1 MRHWEGSMVV
11 LIKCTIQTKNLCGV
25 GIYNSLHTAH
35 LKMDGT
41 AKLSGMLPILY
52 HCLPI
57 IDIHQLLVS
66 VHVCMCVWW

>member
-1 MRHWEGSMVV
+1 MS
-11 LIKCTIQTKNLCGV
+11 LIAKIIHPGYIPTPQRFYI
-25 GIYNSLHTAH
+25 LHTAH

-41 AKLSGMLPILY
+41 AKLSGMLPLLY

-57 IDIHQLLVS
+57 IDIHQLLGS